1 MTKMVFMHFYDL
13 LSLLIHF
20 VTIRSESCLGAI
32 EEGKKKVGSITG
44 KREFEAFLET
54 SMGTRE
60 GKETWLK
67 VLSLSSLPESS
78 FLSVMRLE
86 KRAYPL
92 LKTSSSGNEIVLNL
106 CKFSNLRMRC
116 DKEDGNIRRG
126 NVNGKA
132 HILQLKNRLETVIGG
147 LFFICH
153 ILLATNWDLK
163 PRRPDTFTPERCSSP
178 STTQYYYSLFLVSRL
193 LCYEFTLMI
202 CPLFD
207 SFFIFP
213 PRTDLMGNISAGK
226 D

>member
-60 GKETWLK
+60 GKETWPK

-92 LKTSSSGNEIVLNL
+92 VKMSSSGNEIVLNL

-132 HILQLKNRLETVIGG
+132 HILQLKNRLETVIG
-147 LFFICH
+147 
-153 ILLATNWDLK
+153 D
-163 PRRPDTFTPERCSSP
+163 
-178 STTQYYYSLFLVSRL
+178 LFLFVTS
-193 LCYEFTLMI
+193 YS
-202 CPLFD
+202 PL
-207 SFFIFP
+207 IE
-213 PRTDLMGNISAGK
+213 T
-226 D
+226 